1 MKIVSDWRVLHL
13 GPLNEVRAIVKRRLE
28 NLGVKYLLAQR
39 LKRMPSII
47 DKQKRFD
54 SLELSRMQDVAG
66 LRIVEPT
73 IDDIKKFM
81 TDYFAKPQLYRYQTK
96 KTT

>member
-1 MKIVSDWRVLHL
+1 
-13 GPLNEVRAIVKRRLE
+13 
-28 NLGVKYLLAQR
+28 
-39 LKRMPSII
+39 MPSII